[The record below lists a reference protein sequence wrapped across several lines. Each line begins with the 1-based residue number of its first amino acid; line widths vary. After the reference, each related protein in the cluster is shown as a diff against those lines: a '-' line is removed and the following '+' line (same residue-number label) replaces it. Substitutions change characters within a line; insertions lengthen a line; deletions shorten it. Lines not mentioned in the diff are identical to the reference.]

1 MTDGNGRNIRD
12 GGQSDRGAAGMI
24 RVKRR
29 MKASELLAGIFAGG
43 ACGFAAFSIMFGS
56 IALSLAAAAVCAA
69 AGVRIYGKI
78 LEKKRRDTLKLEF
91 RDVLESLGNSVSS
104 GKNSYEAFY
113 DACRDLKASRGS
125 GSDMVRELERLT
137 NGLENGSTLE
147 EMLAG
152 MAQRTGDPDIAC
164 FSETFAACGRAGG
177 NMKQII
183 CISRDIITD
192 RISVGMEISASV
204 ASGKN
209 EMYVMSVLPFAV
221 VAMMKTLG
229 NEALTGNSLL
239 NVGVKIAALCLF
251 AAAFAVGKKITDITV

>member
-1 MTDGNGRNIRD
+1 MTDIRN
-12 GGQSDRGAAGMI
+12 QSGIDVLSFDADREE
-24 RVKRR
+24 
-29 MKASELLAGIFAGG
+29 SQDQ
-43 ACGFAAFSIMFGS
+43 S
-56 IALSLAAAAVCAA
+56 
-69 AGVRIYGKI
+69 VRE
-78 LEKKRRDTLKLEF
+78 EKKNRKP
-91 RDVLESLGNSVSS
+91 
-104 GKNSYEAFY
+104 
-113 DACRDLKASRGS
+113 
-125 GSDMVRELERLT
+125 
-137 NGLENGSTLE
+137 TLE

-152 MAQRTGDPDIAC
+152 MAERTGDPDIAC